1 MYYGTPPIVT
11 NGLVLYA
18 DVSNTLS
25 YVSGSSVW
33 NNMISASSFSITSNS
48 VSTSSFEFNPPA
60 IYVTQSTSAGST
72 NSRVITGT
80 FPFSENLAIELW
92 YKTATTGSGVSG
104 QGESPGIIQIGN
116 YNTNASLTLWDWS
129 QNTPGQHLI
138 RTLVNNGAT
147 WSHIDNGLAYIS
159 DANWVNKYHHI
170 IMNFSG
176 SSGKWNTYNLYI
188 DSVLWSTINFGA
200 TPFPSSS
207 IGGGNILAMTGAN
220 GGSARNSYSVLKVY
234 NRTLSITEITKNYNA
249 LKTRF
254 GLT

>member
-11 NGLVLYA
+11 NGLVLA
-18 DVSNTLS
+18 LDASNTLS

-48 VSTSSFEFNPPA
+48 TSTASFQSNPPA
-60 IYVTQSTSAGST
+60 IYVTQSTSAGTQAS
-72 NSRVITGT
+72 ITGT

-92 YKTATTGSGVSG
+92 YKTDTTGSGFAN
-104 QGESPGIIQIGN
+104 QLESPGIIQIGN
-116 YNTNASLTLWDWS
+116 YNSNASLTLWDWS
-129 QNTPGQHLI
+129 AQIPGSHRIQ
-138 RTLVNNGAT
+138 TYVNNGTT
-147 WSHIDNGLAYIS
+147 WSHINTGLASIS

-176 SSGKWNTYNLYI
+176 SSGKWDTYNLYI

-207 IGGGNILAMTGAN
+207 IGGGNILAMTGAA

-234 NRTLSITEITKNYNA
+234 NRTLSITEIAQNYNA